1 MKEFWTY
8 TALRLLVFVATFG
21 IVAGTWALAAGEV
34 SLLWTLVIAFVV
46 SGVLSFV
53 VLNPQRAAFA
63 AKVETRATRAEEKA
77 RSKED

>member
-21 IVAGTWALAAGEV
+21 IVAGIWALTAGEV
-34 SLLWTLVIAFVV
+34 SLLWTLMISFLV
-46 SGVLSFV
+46 SGAVSFV
-53 VLNPQRAAFA
+53 VLDRQRAAFA
-63 AKVETRATRAEEKA
+63 AKVETRATRAVENA